1 MARKTKLVHASRY
14 RTWKRIRSLAWLV
27 VALVFAKAW
36 SETGLMAA
44 SYAEQADNPTLG
56 YIAAGCILLLKVL
69 MASFIPFFLWWAVC
83 TFFMSRLRRE
93 TSFVP
98 TLDLE
103 YYREKLQGLTA
114 VQVSML
120 ADLRLEPR
128 EDAAATLLSLVLR
141 HALSIDGGRVSVVDN
156 AALASL
162 SPSDRL
168 LVRQACDE
176 GLGGH
181 GHDYGE
187 WASLA
192 EDEAAD
198 GVHLCRV
205 GRKHS
210 VAMVGCLSLLRGC
223 DMGCL
228 VIVALVALF
237 QTFEVTVGSELIG
250 LLDQLENDYEL
261 VPLMARDPMLTV
273 QLVIFV
279 AIALFLAVGLL
290 LPLVDTVRGLVENGD
305 ASRQFRRTALGEEEA
320 ELVYGIRNYVR
331 DFTTLSDLDRGALAL
346 WDDFLVYAVALG
358 QNRRVV
364 DQLLGMRGLSASAL
378 GL

>member
-1 MARKTKLVHASRY
+1 MARRTKLVHASRY
-14 RTWKRIRSLAWLV
+14 RTWRRIRSLSWLV
-27 VALVFAKAW
+27 VPLVSAKVW
-36 SETGLMAA
+36 SETGHIAA

-56 YIAAGCILLLKVL
+56 YLAAGCILLLKVL
-69 MASFIPFFLWWAVC
+69 MVSFIPFFLWWVVC

-120 ADLRLEPR
+120 ADLHLEPR

-141 HALSIDGGRVSVVDN
+141 RVLSIDGGRARVVDD

-168 LVRQACDE
+168 LGRQAC
-176 GLGGH
+176 GLGGRGH
-181 GHDYGE
+181 GYGE
-187 WASLA
+187 WAALA

-198 GVHLCRV
+198 GVHLRRV
-205 GRKHS
+205 GRKGS
-210 VAMVGCLSLLRGC
+210 VATAGCLSFLRGC
-223 DMGCL
+223 GTGCL
-228 VIVALVALF
+228 VVFALAMLF
-237 QTFEVTVGSELIG
+237 QVFAVTAGSELMG
-250 LLDQLENDYEL
+250 LLDELENDYEL
-261 VPLMARDPMLTV
+261 VPLMARNPMLMV

-279 AIALFLAVGLL
+279 AIALILAVGIL

-305 ASRQFRRTALGEEEA
+305 ASRQFRRTALGEEET

-331 DFTTLSDLDRGALAL
+331 DFTAMSEADRGALAL

-364 DQLLGMRGLSASAL
+364 DQLLGARGLSASSL